1 MRVLMQYYSVCR
13 CRQGHQP
20 GRRVVGGGRPDMD
33 MHERSSRS
41 QPARAEFRVS
51 ARAGPGR
58 RATRGPVQSQKPPAA
73 AYHMVRPALDRSAR
87 TRVRTSLPGS
97 QQLSYPRACMVP
109 SLLLFVEHAY
119 LTRRSCWPE
128 CTGRAGP
135 VINVFHLISRASVCE
150 GHFSRVEESRS
161 HL

>member
-73 AYHMVRPALDRSAR
+73 TYHMVRPALDRSAR
-87 TRVRTSLPGS
+87 TRVRTPRSQAPGS
-97 QQLSYPRACMVP
+97 YRTPELAWSLACSS
-109 SLLLFVEHAY
+109 SLNMR
-119 LTRRSCWPE
+119 T
-128 CTGRAGP
+128 
-135 VINVFHLISRASVCE
+135 
-150 GHFSRVEESRS
+150 
-161 HL
+161 